1 MRTELWYPTKKEK
14 VCWSSGQ
21 GPWLIP
27 QSGLAA
33 LLPERLVCYNQGR
46 ESRKHKLSKVLAPP
60 VLPLLSL
67 PLGGVRTLPGH
78 LPFPFRQTHPW
89 PAFASGFCGPRPRLV
104 PTLTGNAQEASG
116 PEHNW
121 HRNRQELLFRWPT
134 AAGQVG
140 SEPFRVLSADSRCD
154 LDFLIFPSCALFSHH
169 SHQTPTFPGPRFL
182 PAAQFHSPTADP
194 CCSQRP
200 DPLPWLPSYTLNL
213 ASNSPAL
220 ALSQPY
226 VLRLKDSVYRKKT
239 QLWGEEIQVGKYT
252 LQIFPLL
259 NKFTLLGSF
268 PCDSAGKESACNVR
282 DLGSIP
288 GLGRSP
294 GEGNG
299 YPLEY
304 SGLENSMD
312 CIVHGGAKSWTRLS
326 NFHFT
331 FTFVRPN
338 TTEQT

>member
-89 PAFASGFCGPRPRLV
+89 PAFPSGFCGPRPRLV

-169 SHQTPTFPGPRFL
+169 SHQTPTFPGPDFCLLPSFTHLLRI
-182 PAAQFHSPTADP
+182 PAAHRGLTHSPDY
-194 CCSQRP
+194 
-200 DPLPWLPSYTLNL
+200 PLTLSTLPPTPQPWLF
-213 ASNSPAL
+213 
-220 ALSQPY
+220 LSHTC
-226 VLRLKDSVYRKKT
+226 LDSRIQFTGRKHN
-239 QLWGEEIQVGKYT
+239 Y
-252 LQIFPLL
+252 
-259 NKFTLLGSF
+259 
-268 PCDSAGKESACNVR
+268 
-282 DLGSIP
+282 
-288 GLGRSP
+288 
-294 GEGNG
+294 
-299 YPLEY
+299 
-304 SGLENSMD
+304 
-312 CIVHGGAKSWTRLS
+312 GAKRSK
-326 NFHFT
+326 
-331 FTFVRPN
+331 
-338 TTEQT
+338 